1 MAKKSIVPLVL
12 RDSFTSATTE
22 QSEGE
27 YKALDVSAYVDP
39 LNGKVLKI
47 ENVTVMID
55 TGSGLPMT
63 DSDITSEYC
72 VTTQLLAGS
81 QTGLKSAGDDRCIS
95 STEWVFFE
103 RTHETGSGAFTSQG
117 TDFSTQVL
125 APPARGYYL
134 AADTMTI
141 IQKSVTDAAS
151 SLRFMWII
159 EAQRVK
165 LSAQDVNFLLVNQ
178 TQTQ

>member
-12 RDSFTSATTE
+12 RDSFTSATSE

-27 YKALDVSAYVDP
+27 YKTIDVSAYVDP

-47 ENVTVMID
+47 ERVTMLVD
-55 TGSGLPMT
+55 TGSGLPL
-63 DSDITSEYC
+63 SDADFAYEFTY
-72 VTTQLLAGS
+72 TTQLLAGS
-81 QTGLKSAGDDRCIS
+81 QTGLKAASDDRCIAAKYWEWAESVVEAS
-95 STEWVFFE
+95 SGVF
-103 RTHETGSGAFTSQG
+103 AAQG
-117 TDFSTQVL
+117 ISLSAIELRV
-125 APPARGYYL
+125 PKMGYYL

-141 IQKSVTDAAS
+141 IQKCLVDATS
-151 SLRFMWII
+151 SIRFMWII

>member
-1 MAKKSIVPLVL
+1 MARKSIVPLVL

-27 YKALDVSAYVDP
+27 YKTIDVSAYVDP

-47 ENVTVMID
+47 EKVTMVLD
-55 TGSGLPMT
+55 NGSGLPI
-63 DSDITSEYC
+63 DDADIVAEYTP
-72 VTTQLLAGS
+72 TTQLLAGS
-81 QTGLKSAGDDRCIS
+81 QTSLKAASDDRCIAAKYWNFS
-95 STEWVFFE
+95 EHIVGYNSDTA
-103 RTHETGSGAFTSQG
+103 SGVGLAFIELE
-117 TDFSTQVL
+117 V
-125 APPARGYYL
+125 PERGYFL
-134 AADTMTI
+134 AADTVTM
-141 IQKSVTDAAS
+141 IQQSNGDAGVNI
-151 SLRFMWII
+151 RFMWII